1 MSFRQL
7 HVGRDEPILE
17 PDLPIIDSH
26 HHLFLRPTIR
36 YLFDDFL
43 ADVTSGH
50 RVVASVYVE
59 AHGMVRPDGPAMM
72 RPLGEIEFANG
83 AGAMAAS
90 GLFGDCRICA
100 AIVGHA
106 DLRFG
111 DDIGEYLDRA
121 LERAPERLR
130 GIRQVTIE
138 DPSEAAYKFVPV
150 RPPRGVMQHPKFRS
164 GFRQLARRGLSF
176 DAAVFHPQLGD
187 VAALAIAFP
196 DTTIIVN
203 HAGHALALGL
213 DADGRTRVFE
223 EWRSRM
229 VELARYPNI
238 VCKVGG
244 LGLPF
249 WGFGFEERT
258 DSIGYLELANAW
270 RPYVET
276 AIEAF
281 GAERC
286 MMESDYPPDSRSCG
300 YVPLWNAFK
309 HIVRAASSDE
319 KAALFHRTAAR
330 VYRIELPAL

>member
-1 MSFRQL
+1 MTFRQL

-26 HHLFLRPTIR
+26 HHLFLRPAIR

-111 DDIGEYLDRA
+111 DEIGEYLDRA

-130 GIRQVTIE
+130 GVRQVTIE

-150 RPPRGVMQHPKFRS
+150 RPPSGVMQHPKFRS

-176 DAAVFHPQLGD
+176 DAAVFHPQLGE
-187 VAALAIAFP
+187 VAALAAAFP

-213 DADGRTRVFE
+213 DADGRSRVFE
-223 EWRSRM
+223 EWRKRM
-229 VELARYPNI
+229 VELARYPNV

-258 DSIGYLELANAW
+258 DPMGYLELADAW

-309 HIVRAASSDE
+309 HIVRTASHDE

-330 VYRIELPAL
+330 VYRIELPGL

>member
-7 HVGRDEPILE
+7 HVGRNEPILE

-26 HHLFLRPTIR
+26 HHLFLRPAIR

-43 ADVTSGH
+43 ADVKSGH

-59 AHGMVRPDGPAMM
+59 AHAMVRPDGPAMM

-90 GLFGDCRICA
+90 GLFGDCRVCA
-100 AIVGHA
+100 AIVGYA

-138 DPSEAAYKFVPV
+138 DPSEAAYRFVPV
-150 RPPRGVMQHPKFRS
+150 RPPSGVMQHPNFRS

-176 DAAVFHPQLGD
+176 DAAVFHPQLGE
-187 VAALAIAFP
+187 VAALAAAFP
-196 DTTIIVN
+196 DTTIVVN

-213 DADGRTRVFE
+213 DAEGRTRVFG
-223 EWRSRM
+223 EWRKGLL
-229 VELARYPNI
+229 ELARYPNV

-258 DSIGYLELANAW
+258 DPIGYLELANAW

-276 AIEAF
+276 TIEAF
-281 GAERC
+281 GTERC

-300 YVPLWNAFK
+300 YVPLWNALK

-319 KAALFHRTAAR
+319 KAALFHLTAAR

>member
-7 HVGRDEPILE
+7 HVGRDEPILG

-26 HHLFLRPTIR
+26 HHLFLRPAIR

-43 ADVTSGH
+43 KDVTSGH

-59 AHGMVRPDGPAMM
+59 AHGMVRPDGPVMM

-90 GLFGDCRICA
+90 GLFGDCRVCA

-111 DDIGEYLDRA
+111 AAIGEYLDRA

-130 GIRQVTIE
+130 GVRQVTIE
-138 DPSEAAYKFVPV
+138 DPSEAAYRFVPV
-150 RPPRGVMQHPKFRS
+150 RPPTGVMQHPNFRS
-164 GFRQLARRGLSF
+164 GFSQLAPRGLSF
-176 DAAVFHPQLGD
+176 DAAVFHPQLGE
-187 VAALAIAFP
+187 VAALAGAFP
-196 DTTIIVN
+196 ETTIVVN

-213 DADGRTRVFE
+213 DADGRARVFE
-223 EWRSRM
+223 EWRKRLLE
-229 VELARYPNI
+229 VARYPNV

-249 WGFGFEERT
+249 WGFGFEERS
-258 DSIGYLELANAW
+258 DPIGYLELADAW

-276 AIEAF
+276 TIEAF
-281 GAERC
+281 GPERC

-300 YVPLWNAFK
+300 YVPLWNALK

>member
-26 HHLFLRPTIR
+26 HHLFLRPAIR

-43 ADVTSGH
+43 ADVTAGH

-150 RPPRGVMQHPKFRS
+150 RPPSGVMQHPKFRS

-176 DAAVFHPQLGD
+176 DAAVFHPQLGE
-187 VAALAIAFP
+187 VAALAAAFP

-213 DADGRTRVFE
+213 DADGGARVFE
-223 EWRSRM
+223 EWRKRM
-229 VELARYPNI
+229 VELARYPNV

-258 DSIGYLELANAW
+258 DPIGYLELANAW